1 MTHSEMAALLGEAA
15 DAMDR
20 DGAELARLKRMYG
33 DAWRVWRT
41 PRYWMANALVDDV
54 EQTLMEESA
63 AELEEKLR
71 VPGPRI
77 GAPWA
82 VDAP

>member
-33 DAWRVWRT
+33 DVYRLWRT
-41 PRYWMANALVDDV
+41 PRYWMGSALVDDV
-54 EQTLMEESA
+54 EPTLMEESA
-63 AELEEKLR
+63 AALEKRLR
-71 VPGPRI
+71 SPGVRVGGPYK
-77 GAPWA
+77 A
-82 VDAP
+82 DAL